1 MGPLD
6 PSKAVIHCHTD
17 GHAISKIIPA
27 MMNTSMAY
35 RATIFP
41 LIIFSDNVYHPG

>member
-17 GHAISKIIPA
+17 GHAISKMISE

-35 RATIFP
+35 KGNNIP
-41 LIIFSDNVYHPG
+41 LDNIQ